1 MFSTK
6 KVVIQIYQ
14 VIKCNFLFQI
24 QSLELEVSRPTSL
37 KSTKLSETIWPWQNT
52 GFNGKGNLVMN
63 SRRLFSLLWLPHE
76 MEGIMFS
83 CSSSSFL
90 IWVEIFTDL
99 DEVPW
104 VHYESVSVCPSVC
117 RQIKRTLTQK
127 VTYSFSRFIHIR
139 IKHDCGENSYE
150 EEI

>member
-37 KSTKLSETIWPWQNT
+37 KSTKLSETIWRWQNT

-104 VHYESVSVCPSVC
+104 VHYESVSVCLSV
-117 RQIKRTLTQK
+117 RLLPDKTNFNSKSYLFIFEIH
-127 VTYSFSRFIHIR
+127 TYS
-139 IKHDCGENSYE
+139 N
-150 EEI
+150 